1 MVPPT
6 ARATQAILMAVSIRL
21 ALEGCVGVATFSF
34 TAGLAWR
41 SRRAY
46 TYYPMKPG
54 SLFPNDSFSPI
65 FSRRA
70 LLAAA
75 GLATLPRL
83 DADDEAGFVPMF
95 DGRTLDGWDGDPR
108 LWSIQ
113 DGVVVGSTDK
123 TAIPH
128 NSFLITKR
136 DYSNFVLRTEVRL
149 RNHNSGI
156 QFRSR
161 RLADWAVQ
169 GLQADMAADNW
180 WGSIYDERGT
190 RGTIVNGWKGKA
202 ERVVDPGG
210 WNRYEVRCD
219 GDFIQ
224 LKVNDLVTA
233 ELHDDSA
240 RTGVI
245 ALQLHAGQPMKVE
258 FRNMRI
264 RLLNG

>member
-6 ARATQAILMAVSIRL
+6 ARATQAILMAVSIRP
-21 ALEGCVGVATFSF
+21 ALVGGVGIATFSF
-34 TAGLAWR
+34 TAGLAR
-41 SRRAY
+41 RRRRAY
-46 TYYPMKPG
+46 TYYPMKPT
-54 SLFPNDSFSPI
+54 LAFSHDALSGRL
-65 FSRRA
+65 SRRRF
-70 LLAAA
+70 LSGA
-75 GLATLPRL
+75 GLAVAARL
-83 DADDEAGFVPMF
+83 EAGEEAGFAPMF
-95 DGRTLDGWDGDPR
+95 DGRTLEGWDGDPR

-123 TAIPH
+123 TAITH

-224 LKVNDLVTA
+224 LKVNGLVTA
-233 ELHDDSA
+233 ELRDDSA

-258 FRNMRI
+258 FRDMRI